1 MALTPQND
9 EAFLREVDEE
19 LRRDQM
25 GRFWRRY
32 GRLLI
37 ALTLLGLAAFGGY
50 LWWKAD
56 REKAAGLAG
65 EQLTAAFEAIENRQ
79 GKDADAKL
87 KVLAENKNDS
97 YRALARLAQAAR
109 KLELNDDRGAAAI
122 YMSVAGDAAVA
133 QPIRDAA
140 LIRATIATFDTTP
153 PQTVI
158 DRLKPLAV
166 PGNAWFGSA
175 GEMTAIA
182 FINLNQPQKAAAILA
197 EISKDKQVPESLRA
211 RAVRIS
217 GALEGS
223 AASAPV
229 MSQKEKGE

>member
-1 MALTPQND
+1 LALTPKND

-25 GRFWRRY
+25 SKLGRRY
-32 GRLLI
+32 GILLAGLI
-37 ALTLLGLAAFGGY
+37 VIGLAAFGGY

-65 EQLTAAFEAIENRQ
+65 EQLTAAFDAF
-79 GKDADAKL
+79 GKSQTSDADAKL
-87 KVLAENKNDS
+87 KALADGKSEA
-97 YRALARLAQAAR
+97 YRALAKLTQAAR
-109 KLELNDDRGAAAI
+109 KLESGDEKGAASAYMAI
-122 YMSVAGDAAVA
+122 AADTAAA

-140 LIRATIATFDTTP
+140 LLRGTAAVFDTLQ

-182 FINLNQPQKAAAILA
+182 WLKLNQPQKAAEVFAAIA
-197 EISKDKQVPESLRA
+197 KDKQVPDSLRS

-223 AASAPV
+223 SAAGPAI
-229 MSQKEKGE
+229 SQKEKGE